1 MQMPLSGR
9 PAEIRGVIT
18 TFLMERR
25 DAKLDKLL
33 PDDPKHSELHR
44 QFDFSTWIEDASR
57 RVAQIQAVT
66 HSLKPIHPDAKGTN
80 FYMPPQSLP
89 VHDLVG
95 SHALGSDFAG
105 DVVGNAAALDVYK
118 FLKLSHDGQSLMELV
133 LTRDPDL
140 IAAMSDDSDQA
151 ETWMAAFAG
160 IILARGKTASHGFA
174 KQLYW
179 LVGDDPSDDAG
190 YHLLAPLYASS
201 LAHRVFALINEDRFS
216 ESAKAARKARRD
228 GEFSERPVH
237 EYTELAVQ
245 KLGGTK
251 PQNISQ
257 LNSERGGN
265 NYLLASLPPSWQ
277 SPDVHPLLHVDSM
290 FQRFERRKTVKAIV
304 RELLQF
310 LKVNPVS
317 NLQTREYVKAKVAGL
332 LDELLEFGAEYRT
345 LPPSWSQHPDCDLGT
360 AEKHWLDPHGVA
372 AAVRSGEMSKP
383 NDSARVLS
391 EAFARWLNHQLRDP
405 LPMGDPED
413 RHWRTLALV
422 EFEAE
427 DWEID
432 HVE

>member
-1 MQMPLSGR
+1 
-9 PAEIRGVIT
+9 
-18 TFLMERR
+18 
-25 DAKLDKLL
+25 
-33 PDDPKHSELHR
+33 
-44 QFDFSTWIEDASR
+44 
-57 RVAQIQAVT
+57 
-66 HSLKPIHPDAKGTN
+66 PIHPDAKGTN
-80 FYMPPQSLP
+80 LYMPPKSLP

-105 DVVGNAAALDVYK
+105 DVVGNAAALDVHK

-133 LTRDPDL
+133 LSRDPDL
-140 IAAMSDDSDQA
+140 AAALSDDPDQA
-151 ETWMAAFAG
+151 ETWMTAFAG

-179 LVGDDPSDDAG
+179 LVGDDPTDDAG

-237 EYTELAVQ
+237 EYTQLAVQ

-257 LNSERGGN
+257 LNSERGGS

-277 SPDVHPLLHVDSM
+277 SRDVQPLLNTDSM
-290 FQRFERRKTVKAIV
+290 FHRFERRRNVKAIV
-304 RELLQF
+304 KELLQF
-310 LKVNPVS
+310 LKANPAS
-317 NLQTREYVKAKVAGL
+317 NFPTREHVKAMVAAL
-332 LDELLEFGAEYRT
+332 LDELLEFGAEHRT
-345 LPPSWSQHPDCDLGT
+345 LPPSWSQHPDCDLGI

-372 AAVRSGEMSKP
+372 AAVQAGEMSQP
-383 NDSARVLS
+383 NDSAGVLS
-391 EAFARWLNHQLRDP
+391 EAFARWFNHQLRDP
-405 LPMGDPED
+405 LPMGDPE
-413 RHWRTLALV
+413 HQQWRNLALV

-427 DWEID
+427 DWEVD